1 MLTKK
6 LALILGLFLNGVT
19 AATSTKDCD
28 NYTSTDTITRTS
40 RALSTYS

>member
-6 LALILGLFLNGVT
+6 LALILGLFLHGVT